1 MIDRYELNK
10 NGEGYTDLTACKA
23 IKKAT
28 KIENKIKRSE
38 AGEQKTLI
46 AWANLQSKKHSELKM
61 LFHIPNEGKR
71 SRAYGAELKRL
82 GMRAGVPDLF
92 LAVPRMQNNILYGGL
107 FIEMK
112 TGNNKCT
119 ENQKKWIRNLMDYGY
134 QCKVCYSADEA
145 MQVIKNYLNI

>member
-1 MIDRYELNK
+1 MDRYQLNK

-28 KIENKIKRSE
+28 KDTNKIKRSE
-38 AGEQKTLI
+38 SAEQKTLI
-46 AWANLQSKKHSELKM
+46 AWANLQSKKYVELKM

-71 SRAYGAELKRL
+71 SPRTGAELKRL

-92 LAVPRMQNNILYGGL
+92 LAVPRMQNNVLYGGL

-112 TGNNKCT
+112 VNNNKCT
-119 ENQKKWIRNLMDYGY
+119 ENQKKWIRMLMNYGY

-145 MQVIKNYLNI
+145 IKVIKEYLGI

>member
-1 MIDRYELNK
+1 MDRYQLNK

-28 KIENKIKRSE
+28 KDTNKIKRSE
-38 AGEQKTLI
+38 SAEQKTLI
-46 AWANLQSKKHSELKM
+46 AWANLQSKKHVELKM

-71 SRAYGAELKRL
+71 NPRTGAELKRL

-92 LAVPRMQNNILYGGL
+92 LAVPRMQNNVLYGGL

-112 TGNNKCT
+112 VNNNKCT
-119 ENQKKWIRNLMDYGY
+119 ENQKKWIRRLMDYGY

-145 MQVIKNYLNI
+145 ITIIKEYLGI

>member
-1 MIDRYELNK
+1 MDRYQLSK

-28 KIENKIKRSE
+28 KDTNKIKRSE
-38 AGEQKTLI
+38 SAEQKTLI
-46 AWANLQSKKHSELKM
+46 AWANLQSKKHVELKM

-71 SRAYGAELKRL
+71 NPRTGAELKRL

-92 LAVPRMQNNILYGGL
+92 LAVPRMQNNVLYGGL

-112 TGNNKCT
+112 VNNNKCT
-119 ENQKKWIRNLMDYGY
+119 ENQKKWIRMLMDYGY

-145 MQVIKNYLNI
+145 IKIIKEYLGI